1 MQARFAEKPRTYYAH
16 NATQARGYDFSRS
29 RSLSRTSSG
38 AGGSLSSLWEAQE
51 TQGMPEGIT
60 NIQGFN
66 RPQPPGKRLKFDP
79 AAPLIVL
86 SSSEDVS
93 MSMGSE
99 TSLQR
104 AHRLQDGGNTPG
116 HAGGIKTPS
125 RALSMSVDGS
135 QASNKM
141 SIDLYDPNNFLK
153 EGIDFPPAAQAHAV
167 TPLAPT
173 SPPRDSCITGH
184 TTPWSGTS
192 PARIAAFAG
201 TGRIWNME
209 AMVDIGNVVYNHLG
223 IKLEPIHTKAG
234 LLLQDLTE
242 IIPPAEATTEAK
254 FSSESYLS
262 RVIYENFLAETVE
275 QRIIAA
281 PGMQW
286 DRLAVWQANAALRLI
301 GIQFQVLPE
310 VDYNTGTQDTVLNI
324 IYTEGVK
331 GRAIAALRMAN

>member
-1 MQARFAEKPRTYYAH
+1 
-16 NATQARGYDFSRS
+16 
-29 RSLSRTSSG
+29 
-38 AGGSLSSLWEAQE
+38 
-51 TQGMPEGIT
+51 
-60 NIQGFN
+60 
-66 RPQPPGKRLKFDP
+66 
-79 AAPLIVL
+79 
-86 SSSEDVS
+86 
-93 MSMGSE
+93 
-99 TSLQR
+99 
-104 AHRLQDGGNTPG
+104 
-116 HAGGIKTPS
+116 
-125 RALSMSVDGS
+125 
-135 QASNKM
+135 
-141 SIDLYDPNNFLK
+141 
-153 EGIDFPPAAQAHAV
+153 
-167 TPLAPT
+167 
-173 SPPRDSCITGH
+173 
-184 TTPWSGTS
+184 
-192 PARIAAFAG
+192 
-201 TGRIWNME
+201 ME